1 MGNSPGF
8 PEAQSPYPGVRRFS
22 DKPASK
28 NDNFDQRWQRTKA
41 LALDLLS
48 AICLIGGGHPRVL
61 KAFGHFRRTIGE
73 SACFETIM
81 NDFRVHEDLP
91 LEQYNLEYSVACIQF
106 INIVVHSPE
115 NINLRVYL
123 QYSFT
128 LLGLDDFLRALQ
140 ARPGDKLNR
149 HVDAYMNNMVNCSL
163 LLDDAEAKEAA
174 VEEVARL
181 EAALEAS
188 ESTAKQQAASFKQR
202 DLALSELVESLRS
215 KIRDIN
221 VAAGLQETANRR
233 IQELEQSLAAAH
245 HQIQLLQN
253 AAETNSNAVV
263 AAASETNSLGQVKPA
278 PNPRQ
283 KKPTVCNMT
292 TSTTLPMGFEFPDG
306 DSTQLTG
313 SPSDSRR
320 KSMSLD
326 VLTTT
331 NQSTVSSS
339 DSITRSSLSSSV
351 SSGSDANY
359 GTFSRKSGSIT
370 EKPRHGLISC
380 TLISQGGLL
389 HMYGFRLG
397 ALGADPNELIT
408 STQCQS
414 DTKRNGHR
422 YCTERGLLII
432 SPSFSSSVSSL
443 LSAILPIFAVSDLCL
458 ARKTFANVSTN
469 LSLLLSRL
477 AAASYPKPPSPSPA
491 VALPDWHTPA
501 PLEAARLRR
510 RQHRLRKP
518 EVIGSTQCHQLAAI
532 LPDPWATCF
541 ASAHRTFKLSA
552 QPVED
557 GDEAEVDSDAVRQAY
572 DYWQDQPGSSHT
584 QSAPSSA
591 KGGRAAFSA
600 SSSTATRRQPHN
612 AGPQLLH
619 SNAALPSTQPPPL
632 PRTCSIIIVA
642 V

>member
-1 MGNSPGF
+1 MGESLKFLSRYEQLFVVNPNLRTDAFRSAHMNIDTNRRKASMTVEDFAPSSLARRDTPSPSKAKNMRGPSDRPPPTPNFSLSRNKSASPTLKSQSIPLSTSLTLETLKDCLHLCLKCFKTLLNNQDGCAKAFENSEVIEIITFCVLHPNY
-8 PEAQSPYPGVRRFS
+8 A
-22 DKPASK
+22 
-28 NDNFDQRWQRTKA
+28 TKA

-380 TLISQGGLL
+380 TLISQ
-389 HMYGFRLG
+389 
-397 ALGADPNELIT
+397 
-408 STQCQS
+408 
-414 DTKRNGHR
+414 
-422 YCTERGLLII
+422 
-432 SPSFSSSVSSL
+432 
-443 LSAILPIFAVSDLCL
+443 VSDLCL

-557 GDEAEVDSDAVRQAY
+557 GDEAEVDSDAVR
-572 DYWQDQPGSSHT
+572 
-584 QSAPSSA
+584 
-591 KGGRAAFSA
+591 
-600 SSSTATRRQPHN
+600 
-612 AGPQLLH
+612 
-619 SNAALPSTQPPPL
+619 
-632 PRTCSIIIVA
+632 
-642 V
+642 